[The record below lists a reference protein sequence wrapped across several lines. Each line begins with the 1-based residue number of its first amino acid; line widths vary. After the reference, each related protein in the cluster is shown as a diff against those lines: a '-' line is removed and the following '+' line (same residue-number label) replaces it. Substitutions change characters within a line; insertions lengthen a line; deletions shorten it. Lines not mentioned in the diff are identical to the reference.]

1 MSKHEHITTAQLDEI
16 RARKHDLIAIR
27 RAVQEQAEKIAEH
40 TKYRKQ
46 VLVCGGTGCTSS
58 HSMKVIE
65 QLEKS
70 LKENN
75 IDDVIVVKTGCFGLC
90 ALGPIMIVYPEGAFY
105 AQMTPE
111 HAKTVVEQHLVKGG
125 HIVKELLYQ
134 GTVHEDG
141 SIIPFGE
148 TPFYKKQMRIALRNC
163 GLIAAEDIEEAIAA
177 GDYAALEKVLTSM
190 TPDDVI
196 NEMLASGLRGRG
208 GAGFP
213 TGRKWAFAKASQGD
227 IKYVCCNADEG
238 DPGAFMDRSVLEG
251 DPHCVLEAMTIAG
264 YAIGAHQGYIYV
276 RAEYPVAVQRLRIA
290 IDQAHEYGL
299 LGKNILGLGFDFDI
313 EIRLGAG
320 AFVCGEET
328 ALMTSI
334 EGHRGE
340 PRPRPPFPAVKGLFG
355 KPTILNN
362 VETWANVNPIIL
374 KGAKWFSSIGTE
386 TSPGTKVFALGG
398 KITNV
403 GLVEVPMGT
412 TLREIVEEIGGGIPG
427 GKKFKAAQT
436 GGPSGGCIPAECIDT
451 PIDYDSLLAIGSMM
465 GSGGMII
472 LDEDTCMVDIA
483 KFYLEFTADESCG
496 KCTPC
501 RIGTKRLLQLLTKI
515 TEGKGEPEDLDKIE
529 ELAAHMKQSSLC
541 ALGQS
546 APNPVLSTLR
556 YFRSEYEEH
565 INEKRCAAGVCKAL
579 MTYYVIPEKCK
590 GCTLCA
596 RNCPG
601 KAITGSVK
609 QPHVID
615 TAKCVKCGLCMAN
628 CKFGAIVRK

>member
-1 MSKHEHITTAQLDEI
+1 MTIKELDAI
-16 RARKHDLIAIR
+16 RKNKEDLIKVR
-27 RAVQEQAEKIAEH
+27 RLVKEEGEKLAKK
-40 TKYRKQ
+40 TGYRKQ

-58 HSMKVIE
+58 HSMQVIE

-70 LKENN
+70 LKELN
-75 IDDVIVVKTGCFGLC
+75 ITDILVVKTGCFGLC

-111 HAKTVVEQHLVKGG
+111 HVKTVAEQHLVKGG
-125 HIVKELLYQ
+125 QIVKELLYQ
-134 GTVHEDG
+134 GTVTKEG
-141 SIIPFGE
+141 NIIPFSE

-163 GLIAAEDIEEAIAA
+163 GVIAPEDIEEAIGA
-177 GDYAALEKVLTSM
+177 GDYSALEKVLTSM
-190 TPDDVI
+190 SPDDVI
-196 NEMLASGLRGRG
+196 NEMNASGLRGRG

-213 TGRKWAFAKASQGD
+213 TGRKWSFAKASQGD
-227 IKYVCCNADEG
+227 EKYVCCNADEG

-264 YAIGAHQGYIYV
+264 YAIGAHHGFIYV
-276 RAEYPVAVQRLRIA
+276 RAEYPVAVERLKIA
-290 IDQAHEYGL
+290 IAQARKYGL
-299 LGKNILGLGFDFDI
+299 LGKDILGSGFDFDI

-362 VETWANVNPIIL
+362 VETWANINPIIMN
-374 KGAKWFSSIGTE
+374 GAAWFSSIGTS
-386 TSPGTKVFALGG
+386 TSSGTKVFALGG

-412 TLREIVEEIGGGIPG
+412 TLREIVEEIGGGIPN

-451 PIDYDSLLAIGSMM
+451 PIDYDSLIAIGSMM

-501 RIGTKRLLQLLTKI
+501 RIGTKRLLQLLRRQGRGRRHRKNRGTRQPYETI
-515 TEGKGEPEDLDKIE
+515 LSLRSRSIRS
-529 ELAAHMKQSSLC
+529 QSRTLHNEILQERISC
-541 ALGQS
+541 AYSRQGLPRRRLQSTPHLPYRGGQVQRLY
-546 APNPVLSTLR
+546 ALRTQLSRQSNKRRNQKASRHR
-556 YFRSEYEEH
+556 YF
-565 INEKRCAAGVCKAL
+565 
-579 MTYYVIPEKCK
+579 
-590 GCTLCA
+590 
-596 RNCPG
+596 
-601 KAITGSVK
+601 
-609 QPHVID
+609 
-615 TAKCVKCGLCMAN
+615 
-628 CKFGAIVRK
+628 